1 MESTEGNN
9 VADENKTEPSG
20 SQVDQIDLLSAVLP
34 DVIAAFRRL
43 DLDGRQRLYQAVGNL
58 FRLAVVEQPAHVS
71 SEVQSGNN
79 GQRFSKERPTS
90 PKEFMLRKQPK
101 TDVERVA
108 CLAYYLTN
116 YRDTPHF
123 KTLDIS
129 KLNTEAAQTK
139 FSNAAKAVDNATM
152 LGYLAPATKANKQIS
167 GPGELFVEALPDR
180 AAAKAAMESV
190 RPRKKL
196 KSAGRSKTTAA

>member
-1 MESTEGNN
+1 M
-9 VADENKTEPSG
+9 ADENQMEPSL

-43 DLDGRQRLYQAVGNL
+43 DPDGRQRLYQAVGTL
-58 FRLAVVEQPAHVS
+58 FGLWVAEQQTTAS
-71 SEVQSGNN
+71 SAERPSSNN
-79 GQRFSKERPTS
+79 GDRFSKDRPTS

-116 YRDTPHF
+116 YRETPHF

-167 GPGELFVEALPDR
+167 AAGELFVEALPDR
-180 AAAKAAMESV
+180 AAARAAMDSA
-190 RPRKKL
+190 RPRKKP
-196 KSAGRSKTTAA
+196 KNAGRSKTTAA

>member
-1 MESTEGNN
+1 M
-9 VADENKTEPSG
+9 EPSET
-20 SQVDQIDLLSAVLP
+20 QVDQIDLLSAVLP
-34 DVIAAFRRL
+34 DIIAAFRRL
-43 DLDGRQRLYQAVGNL
+43 DSDSRQRLYQAVGTL
-58 FRLAVVEQPAHVS
+58 FGLGTLEQTVHTSFEQPS
-71 SEVQSGNN
+71 SNN

-116 YRDTPHF
+116 YRETPHF

-139 FSNAAKAVDNATM
+139 FSNAAKAVDNANM
-152 LGYLAPATKANKQIS
+152 LGYLAPATKANKQLS
-167 GPGELFVEALPDR
+167 AAGELFVEALPDR
-180 AAAKAAMESV
+180 AAAKAAMDSA
-190 RPRKKL
+190 RPRKKP
-196 KSAGRSKTTAA
+196 KNAGRSKTTAA